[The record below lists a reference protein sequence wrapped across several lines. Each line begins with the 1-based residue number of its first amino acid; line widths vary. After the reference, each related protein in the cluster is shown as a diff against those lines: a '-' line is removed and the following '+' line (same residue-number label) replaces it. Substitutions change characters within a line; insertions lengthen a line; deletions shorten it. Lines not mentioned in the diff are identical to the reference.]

1 MENAVS
7 LSLSAVRVM
16 NFAMQQNCIPVI
28 RSVNILN
35 NTNDDIKNLKLIIR
49 TEPSFAAAYETELY
63 SVPKGRTVEISP
75 VKLSLSTD
83 YLFSLTEKVMGSI
96 TAELYQGESL
106 IAKASETIEILA
118 ADEWPGTLV
127 MPEMTAAF
135 VTPNHP
141 AVSGILTKAS
151 VYLSKWSGSP
161 SFSGYTTRNPNIV
174 KQQAAAIYAALQE
187 KNIAYILP
195 PSSFEKTGQRIRF
208 VPAVMNEKHGTCMD
222 LSLLYASCLE
232 AAGLNPI
239 LIFTQ
244 SHAFTGFWLEQETF
258 PECADDDITALTK
271 RAVNGIDR
279 ICLVECTDFTAG
291 KSTDFEISERNAL
304 EHLKNPE
311 SFELFVDIK
320 RCRGSSIRPVPLTA
334 PKEGSSDAV
343 DYGRVCANEITSA
356 PSEIEQHTDLTASS
370 GQVLTKRMIWERKLL
385 DLSLR
390 NSLLNFRSASSNI
403 QLMATDLTVL
413 EDEISKGE
421 EFRIMAMPSD
431 LKLIPTENKIFDIE
445 ANREIISSVSES
457 EFRSHR
463 IRTFT
468 SEAELEKV
476 LKKLHRQ
483 AKVSIEENGANTLY
497 LAAGFLRWYE
507 TDRSE
512 RPRYAPLILIP
523 VDIVRKIQDRSY
535 SLRMRD
541 EDVQMNVTLLEM
553 LRQDFGIVINGLNP
567 LPADENGTDMKL
579 VFNTMRQG
587 IMAKKRWDIEE
598 LAFIGQFS
606 FSQFIMWN
614 DIRNRADDLEK
625 NKVVKSLMSGKT
637 EWVPE
642 ETVPSPSY
650 LDENLVPGDMAVPT
664 SADSSQLAA
673 IYEASRGQS
682 FVLHGPPGTGKS
694 QTITNMIANA
704 LYQGKSVLFVAEK
717 MAALSVV
724 QKRLAKIGLAP
735 FCLELHSNKAQKRS
749 VLKQLENTL
758 ETGHIKSPEEFSAT
772 AEKLHSLRKELNDT
786 MKQLYTKRWAGLSVY
801 DAVVEYE
808 RVREYD
814 GRLTVFRELLAT
826 ADELKYSEW
835 KEAVKDTADAG
846 AVIGSLKASPLRN
859 CRLTGYTME
868 IRDGFRATAEKLSLS
883 AKEAATA
890 FESLEGAIGTV
901 LPKNKNSFLSS
912 AEIIRTLTQSDRLIP
927 DIVSSENSDILKNEI
942 EKIITSG
949 EKYNSIKTEYN
960 ELFENSIWSYDADK
974 ALIEWKKAQQS
985 WLLAK
990 SIGTGKIL
998 KELKLYAKNPDTV
1011 TKDNITDIFY
1021 KLSEHKQ
1028 LAVMLNASNP
1038 SVISSL
1044 GALWNGE
1051 NSNFSLIK
1059 ASLEESLRIRALIT
1073 PEIKNAAVK
1082 IISDVD
1088 LAAGIK
1094 KTAADLYDKVRSF
1107 TDLTDMMKTLYK
1119 TEAEDSENYP
1129 AETAAAALSWAEN
1142 ADLLRDRAVLET
1154 AVTKL
1159 YELGLKETADAYLN
1173 GEVAENELSNA
1184 FTCAVSKAV
1193 ITMAI
1198 EKEPL
1203 LASFQGAQFENTITK
1218 YKNFCA
1224 RFEELTIEELVSKLS
1239 AKIPDTSSASA
1250 GSSEIGILRKAIKSG
1265 GRNMPIRKLFDSIP
1279 TLLRRICPCMLMSP
1293 ISVAQYIDPSYPK
1306 FDLVIFD
1313 EASQL
1318 PTSEAVGAIARGENV
1333 VVVGDPN
1340 QLPPTSFFNVNQT
1353 DEENYD
1359 MEDLESVLD
1368 DCLALSIPQRHL
1380 LWHYR
1385 SRHESLIAYSNSRY
1399 YENKLRTFPSPDD
1412 LISKVSWVK
1421 VEGFYDKG
1429 GTKQNIAE
1437 AEAITAE
1444 IVRRLSDEELRKE
1457 SIGVVTFSVVQQV
1470 LIDDMIA
1477 EEFRKNPQ
1485 LEQYANEMHEPILVK
1500 NLENVQGDERDVIL
1514 FSVGYGPDKNGKVS
1528 MNFGPLNQD
1537 GGWRRLNVAIS
1548 RSRKAMIVY
1557 SVITPEQIDL
1567 SRTSSDGVAGLKGFL
1582 DFAAK
1587 GNTAL
1592 PVRAAEEK
1600 TEEDSFTETVC
1611 SKLKELG
1618 YNVRTKIG
1626 CSDYKIDIG
1635 VVNPD
1640 NEGAYILGIMCGGKG
1655 NFSLTTARDR
1665 NILQPSV
1672 LVGLGWKIVNVHIL
1686 DWLDNPEKVT
1696 EQLKAVID
1704 KTIADYKANPDKPQV
1719 IEETPKREIVFEK
1732 IETPEAETGISDYI
1746 PYKPREQG
1754 SSEDFKNEAEKEN
1767 IKEIILEAAEAEAPL
1782 SRKLLYKYV
1791 LSSYG
1796 ISRTSPKYEQ
1806 LFSEALSEC
1815 GVLITTANEN
1825 EFIWKADQKPDSYDI
1840 CRRSP
1845 EGVEKR
1851 ALEDIAPEE
1860 ISAAIMLL
1868 LKNQISMSREDIIK
1882 ETAKIFGYTRAG
1894 SSAEA
1899 AIALGIA
1906 KTVRSGKAMF
1916 DEDRRIK
1923 LKD

>member
-1 MENAVS
+1 MENSIS
-7 LSLSAVRVM
+7 LSLSAVKVI
-16 NFAMQQNCIPVI
+16 NFAMQQNYVPVI

-35 NTNDDIKNLKLIIR
+35 NTASDIKNLKLVIK
-49 TEPSFAAAYETELY
+49 TEPGFTMPFETEIH
-63 SVPKGRTVEISP
+63 SAPSGRTTEITP
-75 VKLSLSTD
+75 VNISVSTE
-83 YLFSLTEKVMGSI
+83 YLFSLTEKITGSI
-96 TAELYQGESL
+96 TAELYSDNNL
-106 IAKASETIEILA
+106 IASAHESVELLT
-118 ADEWPGTLV
+118 ADTWTGSLV

-141 AVSGILTKAS
+141 KVSEMLTKAS
-151 VYLSKWSGSP
+151 VYLSKWSGNP
-161 SFSGYTTRNPNIV
+161 SFSGYSTRNPNIV
-174 KQQAAAIYAALQE
+174 KQQAAAIYAALQAE
-187 KNIAYILP
+187 NVAYIVP
-195 PSSFEKTGQRIRF
+195 PASFEKTGQRIRF
-208 VPAVMNEKHGTCMD
+208 ASAVLEEKHGTCMD

-239 LIFTQ
+239 LIFTA

-279 ICLVECTDFTAG
+279 ICLVECTDYTAG
-291 KSTDFEISERNAL
+291 KSTDFEKSEKNAL
-304 EHLKNPE
+304 EHLKNPDN
-311 SFELFVDIK
+311 FELFVDIR
-320 RCRGSSIRPVPLTA
+320 RCRGSGIRPVPLA
-334 PKEGSSDAV
+334 VPKAGDSASV
-343 DYGRVCANEITSA
+343 NYGNVSANEITAA
-356 PSEIEQHTDLTASS
+356 PSEISQHTDLASS
-370 GQVLTKRMIWERKLL
+370 TGQVLTKRMIWERKLL

-390 NSLLNFRSASSNI
+390 NSLLNFRSAASNV
-403 QLMATDLTVL
+403 QLMATDLSVL

-421 EFRIMAMPSD
+421 EFKIMAVPSD
-431 LKLIPTENKIFDIE
+431 LKLIPTENKIYDIE
-445 ANREIISSVSES
+445 ANREIISSISES

-463 IRTFT
+463 LRTFIN
-468 SEAELEKV
+468 EADLEKT

-507 TDRSE
+507 TDQSE

-541 EDVQMNVTLLEM
+541 EDAQMNVTLLEM

-567 LPADENGTDMKL
+567 LPADENGTDMRL

-587 IMAKKRWDIEE
+587 VMAKKRWDIEE
-598 LAFIGQFS
+598 LAFVGQFS

-614 DIRNRADDLEK
+614 DIRNRAEDLEK

-642 ETVPSPSY
+642 EADPSPAF

-673 IYEASRGQS
+673 IYEAARGQS

-758 ETGHIKSPEEFSAT
+758 ETGHIKSPEEYAAT

-786 MKQLYTKRWAGLSVY
+786 MKELYSKRWAGLSVY

-808 RVREYD
+808 RVKEYD
-814 GRLTVFRELLAT
+814 GRLAIFRELLCT

-846 AVIGSLKASPLRN
+846 TVIGNLKASPLRD

-868 IRDGFRATAEKLSLS
+868 VRDGFRATAEKLSQS
-883 AKEAATA
+883 ARETSAAID
-890 FESLEGAIGTV
+890 SLEAAIGTV
-901 LPKNKNSFLSS
+901 LPKSKDTLLSS

-927 DIVSSENSDILKNEI
+927 DIVSSESSDILKNEI
-942 EKIITSG
+942 EKIIEAG
-949 EKYNSIKTEYN
+949 EKYNAIKTEYTA
-960 ELFENSIWSYDADK
+960 LFENSIWSYDADK

-985 WLLAK
+985 WVLAK

-1011 TKDNITDIFY
+1011 TKENITDIFY
-1021 KLSEHKQ
+1021 KLSEYKQ
-1028 LAVMLNASNP
+1028 LAVMLNAANP

-1044 GALWNGE
+1044 GTLWNGE

-1059 ASLEESLRIRALIT
+1059 ASLEESLRIKSLIT

-1094 KTAADLYDKVRSF
+1094 KSAADVYDKVRSF
-1107 TDLTDMMKTLYK
+1107 TELTDTMKTLYK
-1119 TEAEDSENYP
+1119 TEAADNVNYP
-1129 AETAAAALSWAEN
+1129 AETAAAAQRWAEN
-1142 ADLLRDRAVLET
+1142 ADLLRDRAILE
-1154 AVTKL
+1154 ASIMKL

-1173 GEVAENELSNA
+1173 GEVAEHELLNA
-1184 FTCAVSKAV
+1184 FTCAVAKTV

-1218 YKNFCA
+1218 YRNFCA

-1333 VVVGDPN
+1333 VVVGDPK

-1353 DEENYD
+1353 DEENYE

-1368 DCLALSIPQRHL
+1368 DCLALAMPQRHL

-1385 SRHESLIAYSNSRY
+1385 SRHESLIAYSNSKY

-1412 LISKVSWVK
+1412 LVSKVSWVK
-1421 VEGFYDKG
+1421 VEGYYDKG

-1567 SRTSSDGVAGLKGFL
+1567 SRTSSDGVAGLRGFL

-1592 PVRAAEEK
+1592 PVRASEK
-1600 TEEDSFTETVC
+1600 TEEDDSFTETVYE
-1611 SKLKELG
+1611 KLKELG
-1618 YNVRTKIG
+1618 YNVRRKIG

-1672 LVGLGWKIVNVHIL
+1672 LSGLGWKIVNVHIL
-1686 DWLDNPEKVT
+1686 DWLDNPEKT
-1696 EQLKAVID
+1696 IEQLKAVID
-1704 KTIADYKANPDKPQV
+1704 KTIADYKADPDKPQV
-1719 IEETPKREIVFEK
+1719 IEEAPKREIVFEK
-1732 IETPEAETGISDYI
+1732 IETPQAEENIAAYV
-1746 PYKPREQG
+1746 PYKPRECG
-1754 SSEDFKNEAEKEN
+1754 NSEAFKNEAEKEN
-1767 IKEIILEAAEAEAPL
+1767 IKRIILEATEAEAPL
-1782 SRKLLYKYV
+1782 SRRLLYKYV

-1796 ISRTSPKYEQ
+1796 ISRTTAKYEQ
-1806 LFSEALSEC
+1806 LFAEALSESN
-1815 GVLITTANEN
+1815 VIITTANEN
-1825 EFIWKADQKPDSYDI
+1825 EFIWRADQKPECYDI

-1845 EGVEKR
+1845 DGEEKR

-1894 SSAEA
+1894 SAAEA